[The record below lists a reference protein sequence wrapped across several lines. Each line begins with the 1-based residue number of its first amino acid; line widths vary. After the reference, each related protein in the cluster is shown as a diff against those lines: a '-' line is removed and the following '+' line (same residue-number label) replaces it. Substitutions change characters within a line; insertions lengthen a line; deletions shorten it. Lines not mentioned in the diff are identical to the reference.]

1 MPAHR
6 SLPFEARNMV
16 SQTSR
21 SSRSIS
27 ASLWAM
33 AGSCPVHCLIN
44 AQAARYSLSR
54 GTRYASPSYL
64 AFRAHSRS
72 VFSTP
77 RTQAEILK
85 TLVQQGIAEA
95 LATRD
100 EFFFEPWFRSR
111 QVSYEIKRLQT
122 VPERKKWALFFG
134 HHDCCPVTSG
144 TSLTPRMACV
154 TCATDRYSASSRRSS
169 PN

>member
-1 MPAHR
+1 
-6 SLPFEARNMV
+6 
-16 SQTSR
+16 
-21 SSRSIS
+21 
-27 ASLWAM
+27 
-33 AGSCPVHCLIN
+33 
-44 AQAARYSLSR
+44 LSR

>member
-85 TLVQQGIAEA
+85 TLVQQEIAEA

-111 QVSYEIKRLQT
+111 RCLTKSNGYKPSPSARS
-122 VPERKKWALFFG
+122 G
-134 HHDCCPVTSG
+134 HCSLG
-144 TSLTPRMACV
+144 TTTAVLSQAGPASLLEWLV
-154 TCATDRYSASSRRSS
+154 
-169 PN
+169 